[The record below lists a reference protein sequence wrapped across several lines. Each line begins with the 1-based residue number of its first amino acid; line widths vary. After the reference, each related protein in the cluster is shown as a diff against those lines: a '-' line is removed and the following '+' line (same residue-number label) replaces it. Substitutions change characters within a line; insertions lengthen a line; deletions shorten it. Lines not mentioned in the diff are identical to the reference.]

1 MPKLGMVIDGFY
13 GLVEVFPEATMWMDS
28 LKIKRASYHGA
39 QFEGRECDVL
49 LENIDG
55 LQNIVANSN
64 FTPCVTRSST
74 AQALQHPAEP
84 FIKLFLKRNYS
95 DQRVSE
101 YDEQSASPVS
111 AQRQRDS
118 DSNINTWQARLTR
131 SMPDSSIASQTSAWL
146 RNSV

>member
-84 FIKLFLKRNYS
+84 FIKLFQSLKNLKEKVFGY
-95 DQRVSE
+95 
-101 YDEQSASPVS
+101 QSKEGWEESIKLFIDAHKASGNENKHPCHM
-111 AQRQRDS
+111 
-118 DSNINTWQARLTR
+118 NFHPCRLSYGPR
-131 SMPDSSIASQTSAWL
+131 Y
-146 RNSV
+146 